1 MQHTE
6 SKIQIE
12 CVKWFHLQY
21 RTEPALCYHFFSVPN
36 GGLRRLITA
45 QIMKAEGAKPGVS
58 DLLLMVPNGK
68 YNFLAIEMK
77 ADKGRQSDNQKI
89 FQKQVEKL
97 GFGKYVICKSFDE
110 FRNEI
115 QNYLAPTQWGK
126 KVS

>member
-1 MQHTE
+1 MT
-6 SKIQIE
+6 
-12 CVKWFHLQY
+12 
-21 RTEPALCYHFFSVPN
+21 
-36 GGLRRLITA
+36 TA
-45 QIMKAEGAKPGVS
+45 RIMKAEGAKPGVS

-77 ADKGRQSDNQKI
+77 TEKGRQSDNQKA
-89 FQKQVEKL
+89 FQQHMEKL

-115 QNYLAPTQWGK
+115 QKYLAPTIWGK

>member
-6 SKIQIE
+6 SKIQIA
-12 CVKWFHLQY
+12 CVEWFHLQF
-21 RTEPALCYHFFSVPN
+21 RTEPALCNHFFSVPL
-36 GGLRRLITA
+36 GGLRRLVTA
-45 QIMKAEGAKPGVS
+45 KIMKAEGAKAGVS
-58 DLLLMVPNGK
+58 DLLLMVPNGQ

-77 ADKGRQSDNQKI
+77 AEKGRQSDSQKT

>member
-6 SKIQIE
+6 SKTQIA
-12 CVKWFHLQY
+12 CVNWFHLQY

-36 GGLRRLITA
+36 GGLRRLVTA

-77 ADKGRQSDNQKI
+77 TDKGRQSDSQKN
-89 FQKQVEKL
+89 FQKQVERL
-97 GFGKYVICKSFDE
+97 NYGKYVICRTIDE

-115 QNYLAPTQWGK
+115 ESYLASTPYGK